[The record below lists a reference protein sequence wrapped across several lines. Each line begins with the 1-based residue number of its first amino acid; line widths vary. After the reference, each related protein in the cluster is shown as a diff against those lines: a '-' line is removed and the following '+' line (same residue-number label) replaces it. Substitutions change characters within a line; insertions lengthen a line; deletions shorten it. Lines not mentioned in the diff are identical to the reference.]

1 MRFPSRC
8 AAAVVA
14 LLALVA
20 LGTVLAPS
28 VLPHDHSGSR
38 IEKDC
43 LACRSALPTVGVLDL
58 RLPSLAPPASSGPV
72 LGHVPT
78 GFDEHDHDADGAR
91 GPPRA

>member
-1 MRFPSRC
+1 MRFPSRR

-20 LGTVLAPS
+20 FGTLLAPS
-28 VLPHDHSGSR
+28 VLAHDHSGSALG
-38 IEKDC
+38 KDC
-43 LACRSALPTVGVLDL
+43 LACRSALPTAGVLDL

-72 LGHVPT
+72 PGHVPR
-78 GFDEHDHDADGAR
+78 GFDEHHDDADGAR

>member
-1 MRFPSRC
+1 MRFPSRR

-20 LGTVLAPS
+20 FGTLLAPS

-38 IEKDC
+38 TEKDC
-43 LACRSALPTVGVLDL
+43 VACRSVLPTVGVLDL

-72 LGHVPT
+72 PGHVPVS
-78 GFDEHDHDADGAR
+78 FDEHDHEADGAR